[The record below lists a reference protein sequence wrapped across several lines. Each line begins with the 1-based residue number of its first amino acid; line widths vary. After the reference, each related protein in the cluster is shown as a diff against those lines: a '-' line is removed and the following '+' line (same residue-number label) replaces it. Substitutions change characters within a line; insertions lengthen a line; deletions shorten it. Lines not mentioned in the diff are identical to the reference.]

1 MATMPAPPSHARCV
15 FYGSDTSGLG
25 PNEAVKQWF
34 VSMRRPTAHGT
45 ITVRGRQGD
54 VYHVGVLTE
63 ESQGR
68 DWPIGVHDWLRER
81 RNMPDALV
89 VVWQVDR

>member
-15 FYGSDTSGLG
+15 FYEKDTTGLALSA
-25 PNEAVKQWF
+25 AVKQWF
-34 VSMRRPTAHGT
+34 VSMRKPPAHGT
-45 ITVRGRQGD
+45 ITVRGRRGD
-54 VYHVGVLTE
+54 LYELGVLTE

-89 VVWQVDR
+89 VVWQTDK